1 MDLARSLSPVDLQTV
16 KQALAAA
23 AEGPFFPDWEFETLI
38 GADRA
43 ALRGAALA
51 WPALGD
57 DPDVAATVVN
67 ALGNLA
73 GYPHGHDAELE
84 RAVPGGRDALSAT
97 LDRLLDAGF

>member
-1 MDLARSLSPVDLQTV
+1 MDVAQTLPAADIETV
-16 KQALAAA
+16 KRALTAAA
-23 AEGPFFPDWEFETLI
+23 DGPFFPDWEFETLI

-43 ALRGAALA
+43 AVRAAAAA

-57 DPDVAATVVN
+57 DPDAAATVVN

-73 GYPHGHDAELE
+73 GYPHGHDDELAK
-84 RAVPGGRDALSAT
+84 AVPGGREAVSAT